1 VFLQSQYIALKNH
14 QKTVGECKQVEEF
27 KAYLTAGETKNDV
40 KEARR
45 GYLWVAATKQTA
57 SPFESTNK

>member
-1 VFLQSQYIALKNH
+1 
-14 QKTVGECKQVEEF
+14 VGERKRVEEF

-45 GYLWVAATKQTA
+45 GIYWLQQQ
-57 SPFESTNK
+57 NKLQVLLTQ